1 MRMRIGLAS
10 VVAAALLVVALGGA
24 RAKGEARPPVAM
36 IRLEGA
42 IDVPS
47 AEYLER
53 GVRVAQEQG
62 AQCLLIL
69 LNTPG
74 GLGQPMKEMTETLL
88 SSPVPTIVYVYPAG
102 GFAISAGTFVTLS
115 AHIAAMHPA
124 TTIGAAHPVVF
135 NRE

>member
-1 MRMRIGLAS
+1 MLAEHELDAASKDGVLAMGMRIGLAI
-10 VVAAALLVVALGGA
+10 VLAAALGVALVGA
-24 RAKGEARPPVAM
+24 GAAGEERPPVAM

-42 IDVPS
+42 IDVPT

-53 GVRVAQEQG
+53 GVRVAQERG

-88 SSPVPTIVYVYPAG
+88 K
-102 GFAISAGTFVTLS
+102 L
-115 AHIAAMHPA
+115 IAAA
-124 TTIGAAHPVVF
+124 AIIGLSSTP
-135 NRE
+135 RKG